1 MRRRYLVLTVVLVAA
16 VAGVWGAWEPRP
28 SLDDAV
34 RVAQVPRISPDYAGT
49 VVPPNIAPLNF
60 SVREPGRR
68 FFVQISSEE
77 GEPIDV
83 FSRTAAIVIPA
94 RPWRDLLEA
103 NRGKPLRID
112 VYAQADGQ
120 WRQYERLTNQIAE
133 EDIDGYV
140 VYRRLSSFFNKYR
153 RTGLYQR
160 DLTSYRESVVLD
172 GMSLDEACV
181 NCHSF
186 SDPGVRRM
194 SVAVRSPKFGN
205 VTLLGTDRGEAQKT
219 AVTFG
224 YTAWHPSGRMAVFSR
239 QRPYQFFH
247 TAAAETR
254 DVIDLRS
261 SLAYGFVTETPGQGN
276 SAAASGK
283 MPRAGAESEASLS
296 SAQVKTVPGA
306 SGGERLETFPTWSP
320 DGEYLYYSSAPLL
333 WKDPKTFPPEHY
345 AEVQYDLRRIR
356 YDLATDQWGE
366 PETLLAAQ
374 KTGLSILMP
383 RISPDG
389 RFLLCCMC
397 RYGCFPAF
405 QPSSDL
411 YLVDLATR
419 EYRRLDANSDTS
431 ESWHCWSS
439 NGRWIAFSSKRQ
451 AAPLTRCYLS
461 YVDAAGK
468 SHKAFVL
475 PQRDPEYYE
484 GLPEMMNVPE
494 LTRVPVPVRP
504 EELVRAARA
513 SRAAGK
519 AGVSGSAPAESW
531 QQAPHH

>member
-1 MRRRYLVLTVVLVAA
+1 MKPRYLILIVVLLAA
-16 VAGVWGAWEPRP
+16 MAGVWGAWEPRP
-28 SLDDAV
+28 SLEGAV
-34 RVAQVPRISPDYAGT
+34 RVGQVPRISPDYAGT

-68 FFVQISSEE
+68 FLVRISSEE
-77 GEPIDV
+77 GEPIDIY
-83 FSRTAAIVIPA
+83 SRTAAIVIPA
-94 RPWRDLLEA
+94 RPWKNLLEA

-153 RTGLYQR
+153 KTGIYQR
-160 DLTSYRESVVLD
+160 DLTTYRESVVVD
-172 GMSLDEACV
+172 GMSLDGACV

-186 SDPGVRRM
+186 SDPGAQRM
-194 SVAVRSPKFGN
+194 SVAMRSPKFGN
-205 VTLLGTDRGEAQKT
+205 VTLLGTDRGEALRSE
-219 AVTFG
+219 VTFG
-224 YTAWHPSGRMAVFSR
+224 YTAWHPSGRMVVFSR
-239 QRPYQFFH
+239 QCPYQFFH

-261 SLAYGFVTETPGQGN
+261 SLGYAFVAETPGQDKP
-276 SAAASGK
+276 AAASGK
-283 MPRAGAESEASLS
+283 MPHAGAESEAPLS

-306 SGGERLETFPTWSP
+306 SGNERLETFPTWSP
-320 DGEYLYYSSAPLL
+320 DGKYLYYSSAPLL
-333 WKDPKTFPPEHY
+333 WKAPKKFPPERY

-356 YDLATDQWGE
+356 YDLATDRWGQ
-366 PETLLAAQ
+366 PETVLAAQ
-374 KTGLSILMP
+374 KTGFSMLMP

-419 EYRRLDANSDTS
+419 EYRRLEANSDTS

-461 YVDAAGK
+461 YVDADGK
-468 SHKAFVL
+468 SHKPFVV
-475 PQRDPEYYE
+475 PQSDPEYYE
-484 GLPEMMNVPE
+484 GLAEMINVPE
-494 LTRVPVPVRP
+494 LIKGPLPVRA
-504 EELVRAARA
+504 ESLVRAARS
-513 SRAAGK
+513 SRATGK
-519 AGVSGSAPAESW
+519 TGVSESW
-531 QQAPHH
+531 QQGLHHHH